1 MRIDVIAGQHAGDNG
16 SGKLETEGHIA
27 PGCGKPA
34 LVAAWR
40 TRLLLRSRKVC
51 QHLARRT
58 YRRVD
63 VLVGVRQR
71 DKGGL
76 EL

>member
-1 MRIDVIAGQHAGDNG
+1 MRVDVIAGQHAGDNG
-16 SGKLETEGHIA
+16 SGKFETEGHIA
-27 PGCGKPA
+27 AGCGKPA
-34 LVAAWR
+34 LVAVWR
-40 TRLLLRSRKVC
+40 TRLLLRSGKFR

-63 VLVGVRQR
+63 ILFGVRQR
-71 DKGGL
+71 DKGSL